1 MLFRN
6 EIFQR
11 DVNAIRDI
19 LSSTG
24 FFEEASDEID
34 VAIELAEK
42 ALAEGSS
49 PENYDF
55 VFLDDGKKTLGYACF
70 ARIPCT
76 VSSFEIYWIAVHNDC
91 RGQGLGKRLMNEVIR
106 LVKGFKATKL
116 VLQTAG
122 REQYLPT
129 QKFYLA
135 CGFKEEARLKN
146 YYAPGDDCL
155 IYTMDF

>member
-6 EIFQR
+6 EIFPR
-11 DVNAIRDI
+11 DVDAVREI

-24 FFEEASDEID
+24 FFEEALDEID

-42 ALAEGSS
+42 ALA
-49 PENYDF
+49 
-55 VFLDDGKKTLGYACF
+55 DDKTLGYACF
-70 ARIPCT
+70 ARVPCT
-76 VSSFEIYWIAVHNDC
+76 VSSFEIYWIAVHNNC
-91 RGQGLGKRLMNEVIR
+91 RGQGLGKQLMKEVVR
-106 LVKGFKATKL
+106 LVKGFGATKL

-129 QKFYLA
+129 QKFYQS

-146 YYAPGDDCL
+146 YYAAGDDCL

>member
-6 EIFQR
+6 KIFKR
-11 DVNAIRDI
+11 DIETIRDI

-24 FFEEASDEID
+24 FFEEAPDEID
-34 VAIELAEK
+34 VAVELAEK
-42 ALAEGSS
+42 ALADGNS

-55 VFLDDGKKTLGYACF
+55 VFLDDGEKTVGYACF
-70 ARIPCT
+70 ARVPCT
-76 VSSFEIYWIAVHNDC
+76 VASFEIYWIAVHNDC
-91 RGQGLGKRLMNEVIR
+91 RGRGLGKQLMKEVVR
-106 LVKGFKATKL
+106 SVKGFGATKL

-129 QKFYLA
+129 QKFYQA

-146 YYAPGDDCL
+146 YYAAGDDCL
-155 IYTMDF
+155 IYTIDF

>member
-6 EIFQR
+6 QIFDR
-11 DVNAIRDI
+11 DVNVIRDI

-24 FFEEASDEID
+24 FFEAAPDEID
-34 VAIELAEK
+34 VAVELAK
-42 ALAEGSS
+42 TALTDGNS

-55 VFLDDGKKTLGYACF
+55 VFLDDGDETVGYACF
-70 ARIPCT
+70 SRVPCSIST
-76 VSSFEIYWIAVHNDC
+76 YEIYWLAVHNDR
-91 RGQGLGKRLMNEVIR
+91 RGQGLGKKLICEVIR
-106 LVKGFKATKL
+106 MVREFGATKL

-129 QKFYLA
+129 QKFYQA

-146 YYAPGDDCL
+146 YYAIGDDCL